1 MQSFTTVASA
11 TSGAAA
17 NPAGFERLRITKS
30 VDMSSPGI
38 FLACAAGLSFP
49 TANLYVRK
57 AGGDEDLIYRFKLV
71 QPTNVQTAAESGAEA
86 TQEIIDFVFGALQ
99 VEYTRPGASG
109 PITQAWSVVSNQPV
123 FDVNP

>member
-1 MQSFTTVASA
+1 
-11 TSGAAA
+11 
-17 NPAGFERLRITKS
+17 
-30 VDMSSPGI
+30 MSSPGI

-57 AGGDEDLIYRFKLV
+57 AGGDEDLIYRFRLV

-123 FDVNP
+123 FDVIP